1 MNNYEYLNNL
11 NNSNEVGFNSPDF
24 INQQPLLEINTSSP
38 VFTTHQENNN
48 ISNNSQINNNIE
60 VSEPTLSENNIKV
73 SEPSLSENNIE
84 VSEPSLSEN
93 NIELTISESDAPEPT
108 ITTNILNNIASTNI
122 NRENRNNENLKKK
135 FNKLPEDKKKELII
149 KNEIME
155 ILPLSLLIILLIFI
169 LLLVYILTF

>member
-24 INQQPLLEINTSSP
+24 INQHPLLEINTSSP

-48 ISNNSQINNNIE
+48 ISNNSQIN
-60 VSEPTLSENNIKV
+60 
-73 SEPSLSENNIE
+73 NNIE